1 MNHHSHPENGATLS
15 TRPIPQ
21 LHTNTAY
28 IFWLLCALGI
38 CGGHR
43 FYSGRVF
50 SGLIYLF
57 TFGFLGIGQLID
69 LALIPGMV
77 EKRNIYLRGLYGFPG
92 GGPQMPYV
100 TLNVGDLSQLQP
112 QPIPELVSAT
122 SMNPLHRLL
131 KVAEERGGT
140 LSPAQVALYLELE
153 PEAVQRLLRE
163 VQQHG
168 YAEVYNDPETGAVRY
183 RFDL

>member
-1 MNHHSHPENGATLS
+1 MNHPPLETGAPLS

-21 LHTNTAY
+21 LHSNTAY
-28 IFWLLCALGI
+28 VFWLLCLLGI

-57 TFGFLGIGQLID
+57 TFGVFGIGQLVD
-69 LALIPGMV
+69 LAFIPGMV

-92 GGPQMPYV
+92 ALPQTPYV
-100 TLNVGDLSQLQP
+100 TLNLGSLSQLQP
-112 QPIPELVSAT
+112 QSPELVDST
-122 SMNPLHRLL
+122 PMSPLHQLL

-140 LSPAQVALYLELE
+140 LSPAQVALYLRLE
-153 PEAVQRLLRE
+153 PEAVQRLLQE
-163 VQQHG
+163 AQKHG
-168 YAEVYNDPETGAVRY
+168 YCEVCNDLETGAVRY

>member
-1 MNHHSHPENGATLS
+1 MNHNPHPENGATLS

-28 IFWLLCALGI
+28 VFWLLCLLGI

-43 FYSGRVF
+43 FYSGRIF
-50 SGLIYLF
+50 SGFVYLF
-57 TFGFLGIGQLID
+57 TFGIFGIGQLVD
-69 LALIPGMV
+69 LAFIPGMV

-92 GGPQMPYV
+92 GASQLPYV
-100 TLNVGDLSQLQP
+100 TLNVGSLSQLQP
-112 QPIPELVSAT
+112 QPIPELAAPAP
-122 SMNPLHRLL
+122 MNPLHQLL
-131 KVAEERGGT
+131 KVAQEQGGT

-153 PEAVQRLLRE
+153 PEAVQSLLRE
-163 VQQHG
+163 AQKHG
-168 YAEVYNDPETGAVRY
+168 YAEVCNDPETGAVRY